1 METRNAIESRITRK
15 LTAAAVLAVLA
26 MGGPAVADVRHATSK
41 GCPLRFDQPT
51 TGLQRTCLFVGR
63 FNNTSS
69 GELMA
74 AFAGDGSA
82 VVVAIARGDA
92 KPLLFLPA
100 AVDGPTAGTLQRW
113 QEGVEP
119 AAAAPTGTVTL
130 EDGGRRL
137 RLRATLPDGQA
148 GPPAEFVGYFADMVD
163 AHETVVSQR

>member
-1 METRNAIESRITRK
+1 MQTRNAPDAKSRRRT
-15 LTAAAVLAVLA
+15 LSAAAVGLLLLAA
-26 MGGPAVADVRHATSK
+26 PAAAEIQRATSK
-41 GCPLRFDQPT
+41 ACPLRFDQPT

-63 FNNTSS
+63 FSTGS

-100 AVDGPTAGTLQRW
+100 AVEGPTRGTLQRW
-113 QEGVEP
+113 QADVEP
-119 AAAAPTGTVTL
+119 GSAGTVTL

-137 RLRATLPDGQA
+137 RLRATLPEGQA

-163 AHETVVSQR
+163 AGETVASY

>member
-1 METRNAIESRITRK
+1 METRKAINAKSCGKT
-15 LTAAAVLAVLA
+15 LS
-26 MGGPAVADVRHATSK
+26 AVAVGLLLFAAPATAEIQRTTPK
-41 GCPLRFDQPT
+41 ACPLRFDQPT
-51 TGLQRTCLFVGR
+51 TGLQQTCLFVGR
-63 FNNTSS
+63 FSNGT

-100 AVDGPTAGTLQRW
+100 AVNGPTRGTLQRW
-113 QEGVEP
+113 QGAEP
-119 AAAAPTGTVTL
+119 DPAVTAGTVTL

-137 RLRATLPDGQA
+137 RLRATLPEGQA

-163 AHETVVSQR
+163 AGETVASQY